1 VGQGIQLKK
10 CFSVHTS
17 SILHGALIGAGSS
30 GPEFFWGFHFPP
42 PPKKKRVERRKR
54 KAEQIVKMLKVQK
67 Q

>member
-42 PPKKKRVERRKR
+42 PQKRKGGKEGKKKQSK
-54 KAEQIVKMLKVQK
+54 L
-67 Q
+67 